1 MAIKLTPGKLY
12 FIRDVDYL
20 TGEVGNY
27 VKIGIVTKSRTTEKR
42 MKEHQTGNPRGIFE
56 VHEVVDVPFVERL
69 ETHIHYEYNERW
81 ITGEWFLLDKKET
94 KAVYQRA
101 EALKTEQIASQKTVR
116 NALEK
121 LLVTLSNG
129 KIKKATKAGKALEAK
144 LLKLKA
150 DLNILA
156 AQIDIS
162 KYAFYKEMEAN
173 GSIEGVVRIKYT
185 PPAYNFDEAAFK
197 KAHPK
202 IYKKYVVKKP
212 DKWSHRF
219 NLSKVSTASLSKID
233 PTLNATKKALG
244 TTTYTKKQLS
254 NTKKRTKK
262 LEKMHLDHLVLL
274 RKEKLYSFE
283 YEMLQYE
290 LQALVGAYEG
300 IDGICTWPRTTQKV
314 ADAFDTA
321 GFKEAEPALYD
332 KFCTKPR
339 KESFA
344 MEVEKSRAY
353 KPR

>member
-20 TGEVGNY
+20 TGKVGSY

-69 ETHIHYEYNERW
+69 ETHVHYEHNERW
-81 ITGEWFLLDKKET
+81 ITGEWFLLDNKET

-121 LLVTLSNG
+121 LSVTVSNG
-129 KIKKATKAGKALEAK
+129 KIKKATKAGKDLEAK

-150 DLNILA
+150 EQNVLN
-156 AQIDIS
+156 AQIEIS
-162 KYAFYKEMEAN
+162 KYGFYQLMGAN
-173 GSIEGVVRIKYT
+173 GSIDGVVRIKHA
-185 PPAYNFDEAAFK
+185 PPALNFDEEAFK

-202 IYKKYVVKKP
+202 IHKKYVLKKSN
-212 DKWSHRF
+212 KIAKRF
-219 NLSKVSTASLSKID
+219 NLSNVSDASLAKID
-233 PTLNATKKALG
+233 PTLNATKKSLG
-244 TTTYTKKQLS
+244 KTTYTEAQLDHV
-254 NTKKRTKK
+254 KKRTKK
-262 LEKMHLDHLVLL
+262 LEKMHLDHLVLF
-274 RKEKLYSFE
+274 RKEKLCSFE

-290 LQALVGAYEG
+290 LQALVGAHEG
-300 IDGICTWPRTTQKV
+300 IDGICSWSRKKQNVP
-314 ADAFDTA
+314 AAFDTA
-321 GFKEAEPALYD
+321 EFKNAEPALYD
-332 KFCTKPR
+332 KFCTKAR

-344 MEVEKSRAY
+344 MEVEKGRAY